1 MELKL
6 LDDQIVMFVSDI
18 SITSPLGIDNLSDK
32 ILKSHAVSLSFFFS
46 EVKKSHNYCL
56 LSNTVLP
63 FLCTVHLEFLECSHS
78 LIYFCCS

>member
-32 ILKSHAVSLSFFFS
+32 ISKSYAISLSFFFS
-46 EVKKSHNYCL
+46 EVKKSQL
-56 LSNTVLP
+56 LSI
-63 FLCTVHLEFLECSHS
+63 E
-78 LIYFCCS
+78 

>member
-18 SITSPLGIDNLSDK
+18 YITSPLGIDNLSDK

-46 EVKKSHNYCL
+46 EVKKSQL
-56 LSNTVLP
+56 L
-63 FLCTVHLEFLECSHS
+63 FIE
-78 LIYFCCS
+78 

>member
-32 ILKSHAVSLSFFFS
+32 ISKSHAISLSFFFS
-46 EVKKSHNYCL
+46 EVKNHNYCL

-63 FLCTVHLEFLECSHS
+63 FLSTVHIEFLEYSHS

>member
-32 ILKSHAVSLSFFFS
+32 ILKSHAVSLSFFLLRG
-46 EVKKSHNYCL
+46 KKITI
-56 LSNTVLP
+56 TV
-63 FLCTVHLEFLECSHS
+63 
-78 LIYFCCS
+78 Y